1 MSTFPDTPVT
11 LLMKLAAQ
19 VAGEDEQNW
28 ERFAELY
35 VPAIHEFVRN
45 RCDGRDVDDIVQEVL
60 VNLVS
65 VLRSNRFQP
74 RPGAGHFR
82 AYLARMIRNQLYMLY
97 RKEKARGM
105 GRFCSLDEVNL
116 VIPEE
121 SVIAQLDIE
130 WKVACRRAAVEHVL
144 TKTMVSDLNKNLYR
158 AFVLEG
164 RTIDD
169 VVKAFGVTKNQVSQA
184 KVRIGRMIAAVEA
197 EYGD

>member
-11 LLMKLAAQ
+11 LLVKLAAQ

-82 AYLARMIRNQLYMLY
+82 AL
-97 RKEKARGM
+97 
-105 GRFCSLDEVNL
+105 
-116 VIPEE
+116 
-121 SVIAQLDIE
+121 
-130 WKVACRRAAVEHVL
+130 RA
-144 TKTMVSDLNKNLYR
+144 
-158 AFVLEG
+158 
-164 RTIDD
+164 
-169 VVKAFGVTKNQVSQA
+169 
-184 KVRIGRMIAAVEA
+184 
-197 EYGD
+197 